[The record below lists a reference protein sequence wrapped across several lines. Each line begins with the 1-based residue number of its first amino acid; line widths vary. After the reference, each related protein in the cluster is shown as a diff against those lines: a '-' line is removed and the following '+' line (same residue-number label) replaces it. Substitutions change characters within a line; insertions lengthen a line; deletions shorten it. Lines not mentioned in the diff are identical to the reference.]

1 MDENGVKT
9 VSPEEVLK
17 NGYTFIPTVDGQLSL
32 VDKDY
37 NIIIHDVENQPN
49 LHDWIDEHKLWN
61 KPNGVAQADM
71 YQQVRNPKGMQ
82 TVRNAFQ
89 WGGNV
94 AGAGLAAAV
103 TAPFALEYAPAVAQ
117 YTWRNGVKPAV
128 KALDKLF
135 NPYTYHGAALTSATA
150 AYEMNRF
157 KDNPTLENGAY
168 VTMSLLPFTPVAVKG
183 AQAAA
188 KSTSTFLS
196 NHGIYDPYTTWRGRY
211 GNYGNGTIDDIV
223 QTFTRRFFPTL
234 SKERTPQFF
243 RKLKS
248 PEVNL
253 QDGRIDLTGT
263 KNFKGQPHTNFTTD
277 KPVLSHRNGNW
288 DNADTY
294 VVAGDRVLEQTPAAN
309 LKSIEPSDTFI
320 NGNRVI
326 VNPKDVTVVSGNPY
340 VLNQA
345 RENGMQTLSSQRLR
359 DLYQR
364 KKIQVDP
371 SATYNFSEA
380 GRFNLEKPVKL
391 DYSDYA
397 AEQARL
403 LQQKGRPTLRDYQQ
417 LEQRT
422 GQNAGVE
429 DLTQWKNAYKAAKG
443 QFSYPNGEVVNRR
456 RPFIEQNYSNV
467 VYDPSSPVEFNWR
480 NPVQIQSYTS
490 TYNPSITPINYQQAL
505 TKGKITDPNHRN
517 YFQYNAFLDSHFYS
531 EPTKALIEQFKMDG
545 DMSKL
550 QQALK
555 SVSPEQANEIR
566 NFIRT
571 YNFSNERVPYYTD
584 MGELLKDHPALQRAV
599 NEMPHQ
605 AQQNIY
611 NTENAV
617 INTDEDLATIVTD
630 QSVLQHEM
638 EHVLQ
643 RKRWFPGSYMPQQES
658 LLNDAYVHTTDGS
671 PAANMLEKGA
681 INNQIRG
688 YILDQFKKEKGY
700 YPAVEELQ
708 QYIDSYPEEQLKQMI
723 HSLDYYGNEYSK
735 LNIKKVK
742 QALKYVGVLSVPLVV
757 DKSK

>member
-1 MDENGVKT
+1 M
-9 VSPEEVLK
+9 
-17 NGYTFIPTVDGQLSL
+17 
-32 VDKDY
+32 
-37 NIIIHDVENQPN
+37 
-49 LHDWIDEHKLWN
+49 
-61 KPNGVAQADM
+61 
-71 YQQVRNPKGMQ
+71 
-82 TVRNAFQ
+82 
-89 WGGNV
+89 GGNV

-211 GNYGNGTIDDIV
+211 GNYGNGTIDNIV
-223 QTFTRRFFPTL
+223 QTFTRRFFPSL

-243 RKLKS
+243 RKIKS
-248 PEVNL
+248 PDINL
-253 QDGRIDLTGT
+253 QDGSVDLTGT

-277 KPVLSHRNGNW
+277 KPVTSHRAGNW
-288 DNADTY
+288 DDADTY
-294 VVAGDRVLEQTPAAN
+294 VVAGDRVLEQTPATN

-320 NGNRVI
+320 NGNRVV
-326 VNPKDVTVVSGNPY
+326 VNPKEVTVVSGNPY

-345 RENGMQTLSSQRLR
+345 RERGMQTLSSQRLR

-364 KKIQVDP
+364 TVFKSEAP
-371 SATYNFSEA
+371 TEYNFSEA
-380 GRFNLEKPVKL
+380 DRFNLEKPVKP
-391 DYSDYA
+391 DFSEYA
-397 AEQARL
+397 AEQTRL

-443 QFSYPNGEVVNRR
+443 QVSYPNGQAVSRR
-456 RPFIEQNYSNV
+456 KPFIEENYSNV

-480 NPVQIQSYTS
+480 NPVQVQNYTT
-490 TYNPSITPINYQQAL
+490 TYNPSISPINYQQAL
-505 TKGKITDPNHRN
+505 TRGGITNPNHRN

-531 EPTKALIEQFKMDG
+531 EPTKALIQQFKMDG

-550 QQALK
+550 QKALK
-555 SVSPEQANEIR
+555 TASLEQANEIR
-566 NFIRT
+566 NFIKT
-571 YNFSNERVPYYTD
+571 YNFSNEQVPYYTD
-584 MGELLKDHPALQRAV
+584 MDELLNDHPALQRAIK
-599 NEMPHQ
+599 EMPRE
-605 AQQNIY
+605 AQQAIY
-611 NTENAV
+611 DTENAV
-617 INTDEDLATIVTD
+617 INTDEDLATIVKD
-630 QSVLQHEM
+630 PSVLYHEM

-643 RKRWFPGSYMPQQES
+643 RKRWFPGSYMPQQET

-671 PAANMLEKGA
+671 PAANILEKGA
-681 INNQIRG
+681 INNQVRD
-688 YILDQFKKEKGY
+688 YILDQFVKEKGY

-708 QYIDSYPEEQLKQMI
+708 KYIDNYPEEQLKQMI
-723 HSLDYYGNEYSK
+723 HSLDYYGDEYSK

>member
-183 AQAAA
+183 AQTAV

-248 PEVNL
+248 PDIHL
-253 QDGRIDLTGT
+253 QDGRVDLTGA
-263 KNFKGQPHTNFTTD
+263 KNFKAQPHTNFTTD
-277 KPVLSHRNGNW
+277 KPVTSHRAGNW
-288 DNADTY
+288 DDADTY
-294 VVAGDRVLEQTPAAN
+294 VVAGDRVLEQTPTTN

-320 NGNRVI
+320 NGNRVV
-326 VNPKDVTVVSGNPY
+326 VNPEEVTVVSGNPY

-345 RENGMQTLSSQRLR
+345 RERGMQTLSSQRLR

-364 KKIQVDP
+364 TVFKSEAP
-371 SATYNFSEA
+371 TEYNFSEA
-380 GRFNLEKPVKL
+380 DRFNLEKPVKP
-391 DYSDYA
+391 DFSEYA
-397 AEQARL
+397 AEQTRL

-422 GQNAGVE
+422 GQNAYVE

-443 QFSYPNGEVVNRR
+443 QVSYPNGQVVSRR
-456 RPFIEQNYSNV
+456 KPFIEENYSNV
-467 VYDPSSPVEFNWR
+467 VYDPASPVEANWR
-480 NPVQIQSYTS
+480 NPVQVQNYTT
-490 TYNPSITPINYQQAL
+490 TYNPSISPINYQQAL
-505 TKGKITDPNHRN
+505 TRGGITNPNHRN

-531 EPTKALIEQFKMDG
+531 EPTKALIQQFKMDG

-550 QQALK
+550 QKALK
-555 SVSPEQANEIR
+555 TASLEQANEIR
-566 NFIRT
+566 NFIKT
-571 YNFSNERVPYYTD
+571 YNFSNEQVPYYTD
-584 MGELLKDHPALQRAV
+584 MDELLNDHPALQRAIK
-599 NEMPHQ
+599 EMPRE
-605 AQQNIY
+605 AQQTIY
-611 NTENAV
+611 DTENAV
-617 INTDEDLATIVTD
+617 INTDEDLATIVKD
-630 QSVLQHEM
+630 PSVLYHEM

-643 RKRWFPGSYMPQQES
+643 RKRWFPGSYMPQQET
-658 LLNDAYVHTTDGS
+658 LLNDAYVHITDGS
-671 PAANMLEKGA
+671 PAANILEKGA
-681 INNQIRG
+681 INNQVRD
-688 YILDQFKKEKGY
+688 YILDQFVKEKGY

-708 QYIDSYPEEQLKQMI
+708 KYIDNYPEEQLKQMI
-723 HSLDYYGNEYSK
+723 HSLDYYGDEYSK

-742 QALKYVGVLSVPLVV
+742 QALKYIGVFSVPLVV
-757 DKSK
+757 DKNK

>member
-71 YQQVRNPKGMQ
+71 YQQVRNPKGMK
-82 TVRNAFQ
+82 TVREAFQ

-94 AGAGLAAAV
+94 AGAGAAAV
-103 TAPFALEYAPAVAQ
+103 FTAPLALEYAPAVAQ

-150 AYEMNRF
+150 AYETNRF
-157 KDNPTLENGAY
+157 KDNPTLENGVY
-168 VTMSLLPFTPVAVKG
+168 TTLSLLPFTPAVARGTQAAVKD
-183 AQAAA
+183 A
-188 KSTSTFLS
+188 STFLS

-223 QTFTRRFFPTL
+223 QTFTRRFFPSL
-234 SKERTPQFF
+234 SRERTPQFF

-248 PEVNL
+248 PDIHL
-253 QDGRIDLTGT
+253 QDGRVDLTGA
-263 KNFKGQPHTNFTTD
+263 KNFKARPHTNFTTD
-277 KPVLSHRNGNW
+277 KPVTSHRAGNW
-288 DNADTY
+288 DDADTY
-294 VVAGDRVLEQTPAAN
+294 VVAGDRVLEQTPATN

-320 NGNRVI
+320 NGNRVV
-326 VNPKDVTVVSGNPY
+326 VNPEEVTVVSGNPY

-345 RENGMQTLSSQRLR
+345 RERGMQTLSSQRLR

-364 KKIQVDP
+364 TVFKSEAP
-371 SATYNFSEA
+371 TEYNFSEA
-380 GRFNLEKPVKL
+380 DRFNLEKPVKP
-391 DYSDYA
+391 DFSEYA
-397 AEQARL
+397 AEQTRL

-422 GQNAGVE
+422 GQNAYVE

-443 QFSYPNGEVVNRR
+443 QVSYPNGQVVSRR
-456 RPFIEQNYSNV
+456 KPFIEENYSNV
-467 VYDPSSPVEFNWR
+467 VYDPASPVEANWR
-480 NPVQIQSYTS
+480 NPVQVQNYTT
-490 TYNPSITPINYQQAL
+490 TYNPSISPINYQQAL
-505 TKGKITDPNHRN
+505 TRGGITNPNHRN

-531 EPTKALIEQFKMDG
+531 EPTKALIQQFKMDG

-555 SVSPEQANEIR
+555 TASLEQANEIR
-566 NFIRT
+566 NFIKT
-571 YNFSNERVPYYTD
+571 YNFSNEQVPYYTD
-584 MGELLKDHPALQRAV
+584 MDELLNDHPALQRAIK
-599 NEMPHQ
+599 EMPRE
-605 AQQNIY
+605 AQQTIY
-611 NTENAV
+611 DTENAV
-617 INTDEDLATIVTD
+617 INTDEDLATIVKD
-630 QSVLQHEM
+630 PSVLYHEM

-643 RKRWFPGSYMPQQES
+643 RKRWFPGSYMPQQET

-671 PAANMLEKGA
+671 PAANILEKGA
-681 INNQIRG
+681 INNQVRD
-688 YILDQFKKEKGY
+688 YILDQFVKEKGY

-708 QYIDSYPEEQLKQMI
+708 KYIDNYPEEQLKQMI
-723 HSLDYYGNEYSK
+723 HSLDYYGDEYSK

-742 QALKYVGVLSVPLVV
+742 QALKYIGVFSVPLVV
-757 DKSK
+757 DKNK